1 MFRKNIQIS
10 IAQWAKT
17 GYQTGTIFWQAILVY
32 MWITSYT
39 SCPTLVIINHTIEIF
54 TEIDWKIF
62 LTVFLQNALI
72 SSVLKLEKCYL
83 HENGVAFHQKSNG
96 IKIKALTMA
105 LLAILRHFLRKK
117 AFSLIHPYA
126 GPQCSGW

>member
-1 MFRKNIQIS
+1 MNN
-10 IAQWAKT
+10 AQWAKV

-62 LTVFLQNALI
+62 LTDFLKKALI

-83 HENGVAFHQKSNG
+83 HENGVDFHQKSNG
-96 IKIKALTMA
+96 IKIKALTTA
-105 LLAILRHFLRKK
+105 L
-117 AFSLIHPYA
+117 
-126 GPQCSGW
+126 